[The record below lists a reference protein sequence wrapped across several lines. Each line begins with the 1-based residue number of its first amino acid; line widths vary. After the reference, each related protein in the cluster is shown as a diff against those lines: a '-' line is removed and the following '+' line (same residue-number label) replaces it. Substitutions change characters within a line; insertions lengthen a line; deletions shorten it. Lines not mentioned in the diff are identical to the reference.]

1 MFDGTPV
8 NAIPDFRYTAK
19 GNHVYVIVRHVPAG
33 EFTLRAFKG
42 YTDRIKRITLLEQ
55 QENRRMEA
63 DRKKDYEFCHIRRS
77 SDAFPVYVLQVE
89 MQAE

>member
-42 YTDRIKRITLLEQ
+42 YTDRIKRITLLD
-55 QENRRMEA
+55 N
-63 DRKKDYEFCHIRRS
+63 KKTVEWKPTEEGLRICHIRRS
-77 SDAFPVYVLQVE
+77 SDVFPVYVLQVE